1 MSNGAYGA
9 LWGLVLGLVWVFQS
23 FSAMLLVAAAGLV
36 GWGVGRF
43 VRIDLSAL
51 GKRIEQLLSR

>member
-23 FSAMLLVAAAGLV
+23 FPAMLLVAAAGLV
-36 GWGVGRF
+36 AWGVGRF

>member
-9 LWGLVLGLVWVFQS
+9 LWGLFLGLVWVFQS
-23 FSAMLLVAAAGLV
+23 FPAMLLVAAAGLV

>member
-23 FSAMLLVAAAGLV
+23 FPAMLLVAAAGLV
-36 GWGVGRF
+36 GWGGGRF

>member
-23 FSAMLLVAAAGLV
+23 FPAMLLVAAAGLV

-43 VRIDLSAL
+43 VRIDLPAL

>member
-23 FSAMLLVAAAGLV
+23 FPAMLLVAATGLV

>member
-9 LWGLVLGLVWVFQS
+9 LWGLVLGLVCVFQS
-23 FSAMLLVAAAGLV
+23 FPAMLLVAVFGLV
-36 GWGVGRF
+36 GWGIGRF
-43 VRIDLSAL
+43 VRVDLSAL

>member
-1 MSNGAYGA
+1 MSNGEYGA
-9 LWGLVLGLVWVFQS
+9 LWGLLLRLVWVFQS
-23 FSAMLLVAAAGLV
+23 FPAMLLVAAAGLV

>member
-23 FSAMLLVAAAGLV
+23 FPAMLLVAAAGLV

-51 GKRIEQLLSR
+51 GKRI

>member
-23 FSAMLLVAAAGLV
+23 FPAMLLVAAAGLV

>member
-23 FSAMLLVAAAGLV
+23 FPAMLLVAAAGLV
-36 GWGVGRF
+36 GWGLEGLF
-43 VRIDLSAL
+43 AL
-51 GKRIEQLLSR
+51 ICQL